1 MLETSY
7 EVYINENGEIKF
19 ISIEENGYYP
29 VEKIGKK
36 YPYLRGIRYGK

>member
-19 ISIEENGYYP
+19 ISIEEKGYYP
-29 VEKIGKK
+29 VEK
-36 YPYLRGIRYGK
+36 

>member
-1 MLETSY
+1 MLYTSY
-7 EVYINENGEIKF
+7 EIYIDENGEIKF

-36 YPYLRGIRYGK
+36 ISISKGN